1 MAMSSITAP
10 VAIGHVS
17 LEAVRRLLG
26 DHARPCLSLYLPTH
40 RRVPGNTVDRPAFR
54 HLVEALE
61 AALAPTLSREAVDHE
76 LRPFRLLEEDRGFWE
91 HARDGLAVLSADGAA
106 QVFLLQMPVTPLA
119 VAAPRFHTMPLL
131 RIAASSER
139 FNLLALSSR
148 AAHVY
153 EGLATESG
161 VERLDPVPLR
171 DLPLDGRAASVF
183 TRDEVVDAET
193 LQPHRVERGMGP
205 AGLAG
210 TSAVHGGAGAK
221 REDIEDDT
229 EIFLRAVDETVH
241 ERVTRHSELPLV
253 LVAPSRLA
261 AAFRRLSKNRLLL
274 AEGVEKDVHLLP
286 RGELPELVA
295 PVFAAAR
302 AARIAH
308 DLEMFAAAR
317 SHGRGSDEPGEVA
330 AAAAAGRVATLLV
343 ERDRFE
349 PGRFD
354 PENGAVVARAPAPV
368 DLSRTGDQ
376 PALRDNDLLG
386 TLAETV
392 VLHGGGV
399 VAVDRGALPGA
410 SGVAAIYRY

>member
-1 MAMSSITAP
+1 MATHATTAS
-10 VAIGHVS
+10 VSVGHVS

-26 DHARPCLSLYLPTH
+26 AHPRQCLSLYMPTH

-54 HLVEALE
+54 HLIEALD
-61 AALAPTLSREAVDHE
+61 AALAPTLPRAAIDHE

-91 HARDGLAVLSADGAA
+91 HARDGLAVLATDGAA
-106 QVFLLQMPVTPLA
+106 QAFLLQLPVPPLA
-119 VAAPRFHTMPLL
+119 VVATRFHTMPLL

-139 FNLLALSSR
+139 FNLLTLSSR

-153 EGLATESG
+153 EGLATEAG
-161 VERLDPVPLR
+161 VERLDPVPLH
-171 DLPLDGRAASVF
+171 DMPLDGRTESGF
-183 TRDEVVDAET
+183 TRDEVVDAEI

-210 TSAVHGGAGAK
+210 TAAVHGGTGCK

-229 EIFLRAVDETVH
+229 EIFLRAVDEMVH

-261 AAFRRLSKNRLLL
+261 ATFRRLSKNRLLL
-274 AEGVEKDVHLLP
+274 ADGVAKDVHLLP
-286 RGELPELVA
+286 RAELPGLVA

-302 AARIAH
+302 AARLAH
-308 DLEMFAAAR
+308 DLEMFAAAH
-317 SHGRGSDEPGEVA
+317 SHGRGSAEPGAIAV
-330 AAAAAGRVATLLV
+330 AAAAGRVATLLV
-343 ERDRFE
+343 ERDRFA
-349 PGRFD
+349 PGRVD
-354 PENGAVVARAPAPV
+354 PVTGAVVVTGSAPI
-368 DLSRTGDQ
+368 DLSRSGDG
-376 PALRDNDLLG
+376 PAVAADDLFG

-399 VAVDRGALPGA
+399 VTVDGGVLPTT